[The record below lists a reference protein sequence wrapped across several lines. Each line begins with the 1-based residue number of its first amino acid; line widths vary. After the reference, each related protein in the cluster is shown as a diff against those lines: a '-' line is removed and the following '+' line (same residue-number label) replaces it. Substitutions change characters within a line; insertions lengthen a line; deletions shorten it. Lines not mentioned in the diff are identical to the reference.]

1 MAATDAATP
10 TAAPALQLCVKT
22 PLVFSPSLSAKAGC
36 RVYLKMESTQPSGSF
51 KIRGIGHVASTL
63 AAEAASKGVGAHLV
77 SSSGGNAGLAATHA
91 ARALGLGC
99 TIFVPVT
106 AKPHVLE
113 KLRADGGEV
122 VVGGRHWAEADAAA
136 REFVEEKEGAIYIH
150 PFDHPL
156 IFEGHSRMMNEV
168 IEQMDELQAGKPA
181 AVVCSVGGGGL
192 ISGVFTGLKAV
203 APDVHVV
210 ACETTGAAS
219 FLASLRSSH
228 SSNPPSVNL
237 ARLDK
242 IDSIASTLGAVQVAE
257 TSVKLALEHEG
268 GVSSV
273 TMSDARAIDA
283 AKEFQLDHQYLPE
296 PACAAALV
304 PLYTPTVVRSLFPS
318 LPVSTP
324 GSPPPADAPA
334 VVVVVCGGS
343 TMTLEDFVGY
353 EREFEGKERG
363 AVRVYQGGKDGRD
376 EEVET

>member
-1 MAATDAATP
+1 MAAATP
-10 TAAPALQLCVKT
+10 AAPTANRALQLCVKT

-51 KIRGIGHVASTL
+51 KIRGIGHIASKL
-63 AAEAASKGVGAHLV
+63 ASEAASKGIQAHLV

-106 AKPHVLE
+106 AKPHVLD
-113 KLRADGGEV
+113 KLRADGGKV
-122 VVGGRHWAEADAAA
+122 VVGGNHWAEADAAA
-136 REFVEEKEGAIYIH
+136 REFVEKTEGAIYIH

-156 IFEGHSRMMNEV
+156 VFEGHSGMMSEV
-168 IEQMDELQAGKPA
+168 IEQMAELQAGKPA

-210 ACETTGAAS
+210 ACETNGAAS

-228 SSNPPSVNL
+228 SSDPPSVKL

-257 TSVKLALEHEG
+257 TSVKLALEHRG

-273 TMSDARAIDA
+273 TMSDAKAIDA
-283 AKEFQLDHQYLPE
+283 AKQFQLDHQYLPE

-304 PLYTPTVVRSLFPS
+304 PLYSPSTLRTLFPS
-318 LPVSTP
+318 LSFVPN
-324 GSPPPADAPA
+324 SPPAADSPAI
-334 VVVVVCGGS
+334 VVIVCGGS

-353 EREFEGKERG
+353 EREFERVERG
-363 AVRVYQGGKDGRD
+363 EVRVFRGGRERVD
-376 EEVET
+376 EEVGA

>member
-1 MAATDAATP
+1 MAAATP
-10 TAAPALQLCVKT
+10 AAPTANRALQLCVKT
-22 PLVFSPSLSAKAGC
+22 PLVFSPSL

-51 KIRGIGHVASTL
+51 KIRGIGHIASKL
-63 AAEAASKGVGAHLV
+63 ASEAASKGIQAHLV

-106 AKPHVLE
+106 AKPHVLD
-113 KLRADGGEV
+113 KLRADGGKV
-122 VVGGRHWAEADAAA
+122 VVGGNHWAEADAAA
-136 REFVEEKEGAIYIH
+136 REFVEKTEGAIYIH

-156 IFEGHSRMMNEV
+156 VFEGHSGMMSEV
-168 IEQMDELQAGKPA
+168 IEQMAELQAGKPA

-210 ACETTGAAS
+210 ACETNGAAS

-228 SSNPPSVNL
+228 SSDPPSVKL

-257 TSVKLALEHEG
+257 TSVKLALEHRG

-273 TMSDARAIDA
+273 TMSDAKAIDA
-283 AKEFQLDHQYLPE
+283 AKQFQP
-296 PACAAALV
+296 CAAALV
-304 PLYTPTVVRSLFPS
+304 PLYSPSTLRTLFPS
-318 LPVSTP
+318 LSFVPN
-324 GSPPPADAPA
+324 SPPAADSPAI
-334 VVVVVCGGS
+334 VVIVCGGS

-353 EREFEGKERG
+353 EREFERVERG
-363 AVRVYQGGKDGRD
+363 EVRVFRGGRERVD
-376 EEVET
+376 EEVGA